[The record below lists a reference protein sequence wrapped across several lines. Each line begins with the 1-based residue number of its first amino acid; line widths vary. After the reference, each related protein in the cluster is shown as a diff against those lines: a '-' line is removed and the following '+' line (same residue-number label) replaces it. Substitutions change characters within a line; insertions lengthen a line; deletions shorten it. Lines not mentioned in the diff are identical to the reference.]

1 MFTIKAHWV
10 SPTEVMTDAGDKL
23 SVTYNLFLFGFVYGA
38 WYYLLINDGVII
50 KAVADS
56 WVEK

>member
-1 MFTIKAHWV
+1 MFTVKCYWI

-23 SVTYNLFLFGFVYGA
+23 SVAYNWFWFSFVYGA

-56 WVEK
+56 WVEN